1 MKLVKKKFAIYKT
14 GQQLKTDQ
22 WSAGMPGTSSKLHIL
37 SLEESL
43 KNNKPFLKS
52 IVKCKTANQRKFLI
66 QHAKKSQ
73 LRILQSLL
81 AAFTRGDISISKH
94 LETRL
99 KQSKKQN
106 FVVRHF
112 SKLNSQKDLLS
123 NLLKI
128 ANILPWFL
136 RVIVK
141 SK

>member
-1 MKLVKKKFAIYKT
+1 M
-14 GQQLKTDQ
+14 
-22 WSAGMPGTSSKLHIL
+22 SGTSSKLHIL

-52 IVKCKTANQRKFLI
+52 IVKCKTANHRKFLI

-73 LRILQSLL
+73 LRILQRLL
-81 AAFTRGDISISKH
+81 AAFTRGDIAISKH